1 MRPLFLFYI
10 PGTQKYGG
18 CWNLIIH
25 GELLNLEHKLEDAKI
40 SSQNW
45 DLKFGLCSKRQ
56 FIYGACRTWPAGYQR
71 GGGRTSTLL
80 GSHYSQSWGRHPIL
94 PFRSL
99 LTGLLY

>member
-40 SSQNW
+40 SNQNW
-45 DLKFGLCSKRQ
+45 DLKWVLFVFKETVHIWGVSHL
-56 FIYGACRTWPAGYQR
+56 AGWL
-71 GGGRTSTLL
+71 SAPW
-80 GSHYSQSWGRHPIL
+80 GSY
-94 PFRSL
+94 
-99 LTGLLY
+99 

>member
-10 PGTQKYGG
+10 LGTQKYGG

-45 DLKFGLCSKRQ
+45 DLKWVTFVCV
-56 FIYGACRTWPAGYQR
+56 QR
-71 GGGRTSTLL
+71 DSSYMGRVAL
-80 GSHYSQSWGRHPIL
+80 GRLVISAVGVVLAHC
-94 PFRSL
+94 
-99 LTGLLY
+99 